1 MSTTATTPT
10 TPTSP
15 TSTAAPRVTAG
26 RVVTSEWIKA
36 RSLRSTAWTLV
47 ALAVSLL
54 GTGAFAAVGIVV
66 QEDPPGS
73 EALAADPT
81 GGVLTGVSPAQLA
94 AIALGVLLV
103 SGEYRSGTIRSSL
116 TAVPSRLPL
125 VWAKAAVGGLVTT
138 VVSLVALLATFVV
151 ARSVVAVEGLSIS
164 PTTPG
169 VARAVL
175 GAALYLGLTAVLATG
190 FGWLLRSTAGAV
202 AAVVALLHL
211 LPATA
216 LLVPAPV
223 AAAVLP
229 WFPSNAGSAVLQ
241 VAPVAGGPGPWTG
254 LAVYAAW
261 AAVALGAGALLLT
274 RRDA

>member
-1 MSTTATTPT
+1 MSTTATTSTNPT
-10 TPTSP
+10 LP
-15 TSTAAPRVTAG
+15 AELRVTA
-26 RVVTSEWIKA
+26 RHVIASEWIKA
-36 RSLRSTAWTLV
+36 RSLRSTAWALV
-47 ALAVSLL
+47 AVAVSLL

-73 EALAADPT
+73 EAIAADPT

-125 VWAKAAVGGLVTT
+125 VWAKAAVAGLVTT

-164 PTTPG
+164 PATPG

-211 LPATA
+211 LPVVG
-216 LLVPAPV
+216 LLLPAGV

-229 WFPSNAGSAVLQ
+229 WLPATAGSAVLQ
-241 VAPVAGGPGPWTG
+241 VPAAAGGPGPWTG
-254 LAVYAAW
+254 LAAYAVW
-261 AAVALGAGALLLT
+261 ASLALGAGALLLS

>member
-10 TPTSP
+10 APTI
-15 TSTAAPRVTAG
+15 TAAPRVTAR
-26 RVVTSEWIKA
+26 RVATSEWIKA
-36 RSLRSTAWTLV
+36 RSLRSTAWALV
-47 ALAVSLL
+47 AVAVSLL

-73 EALAADPT
+73 AAIAADPT
-81 GGVLTGVSPAQLA
+81 GGVLAGVSPAQLA

-116 TAVPSRLPL
+116 TAVPARLPL
-125 VWAKAAVGGLVTT
+125 VWAKAAVAGLLTT

-151 ARSVVAVEGLSIS
+151 ARAVLAAEGLSIS

-211 LPATA
+211 LPTIA
-216 LLVPAPV
+216 LLMPASA

-241 VAPVAGGPGPWTG
+241 VAPAAGGPGPWTG